1 MVETFQNF
9 DTRNPNSLNHLN
21 IQEIDNNLQAQRNDQ
36 HAETVA
42 ALFPIPAIVPLR
54 VKNASMWENRTLPKS
69 ADRPQNE
76 ETFAMLLTLL

>member
-9 DTRNPNSLNHLN
+9 DTRNPSSLNHLK

-54 VKNASMWENRTLPKS
+54 VKNAEHVGKPDTMQSLPIDPKTKRRS
-69 ADRPQNE
+69 
-76 ETFAMLLTLL
+76 